1 MPRNYSERGGTS
13 THRIIASR
21 HCVDRLQSMSAYLLL
36 FPVTDVFFL
45 FGLLTPSQERAKLS
59 GSRRSNNVRPCTHPG
74 PACRHGERRPP
85 LGGVDVAGMARRRVA
100 RPPDVG
106 APAIRLA
113 ADRLADA
120 VTLAGYA
127 AEVEAGGGHA
137 PEYVARAAELAGV
150 GHGLMQAVLEVRA
163 LAEHAWNPRRGLRV
177 QVGRVL
183 YAVAAVT
190 DDSVWIDQGLVSH
203 PGTTRA
209 RLPRR
214 TWCALTEHGVLVARE
229 AA

>member
-1 MPRNYSERGGTS
+1 MFDLAPILDLPAAMGNVVPLSVAWTSPEWRDGGWRV
-13 THRIIASR
+13 H
-21 HCVDRLQSMSAYLLL
+21 LMSADL
-36 FPVTDVFFL
+36 D
-45 FGLLTPSQERAKLS
+45 RARALDAAL
-59 GSRRSNNVRPCTHPG
+59 P
-74 PACRHGERRPP
+74 
-85 LGGVDVAGMARRRVA
+85 
-100 RPPDVG
+100 G

-203 PGTTRA
+203 PGTPRA